1 MEHFRNPGH
10 FLFCLHGRRVLL
22 SYIYMSKILHLARLS
37 TVALR
42 QALVSVNKQL
52 KHNKEFQGHGWGF
65 CLVEVGARAFFDSAV

>member
-1 MEHFRNPGH
+1 
-10 FLFCLHGRRVLL
+10 
-22 SYIYMSKILHLARLS
+22 MSKILHLARLS